1 MKQRSEE
8 RTAKYEEEI
17 EEIKVKLKQAKAGS
31 TTAESLEKKVRLR
44 AAQIDMEKELQGKIG
59 IWGVALYDTSESM
72 IRE

>member
-17 EEIKVKLKQAKAGS
+17 EEIKAKLEQAKVGS
-31 TTAESLEKKVRLR
+31 MTAESLEKKVRLR

-59 IWGVALYDTSESM
+59 IRGVALYDASESM